1 MKTLFLIGEIKD
13 VDDSKV
19 INKLIRFF
27 SIVEVIRI
35 VDLSEVSSL

>member
-13 VDDSKV
+13 VDDNKV